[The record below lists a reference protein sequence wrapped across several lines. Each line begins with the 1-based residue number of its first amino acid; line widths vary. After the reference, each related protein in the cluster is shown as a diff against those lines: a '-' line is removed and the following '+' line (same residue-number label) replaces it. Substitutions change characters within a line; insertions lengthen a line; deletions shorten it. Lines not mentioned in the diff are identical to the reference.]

1 VNADGIREVFADI
14 LNVRI
19 RLMFGG
25 HGIYDGELMFALESG
40 GEIYLKAD
48 GETQA
53 QFDAAGSTPFIY
65 SRDGKPYA
73 MSYWRIPVE
82 ALDDADLLRLW
93 TNRAIEAARRNARK
107 PVRRPGSRR
116 SPVHPR

>member
-1 VNADGIREVFADI
+1 VDADGIRELFADV

-19 RLMFGG
+19 RRMFGG

-40 GEIYLKAD
+40 GEIYLKTD
-48 GETQA
+48 SETQA

-73 MSYWRIPVE
+73 MSYWVMPAE
-82 ALDDADLLRLW
+82 ALDDTDLLRLW
-93 TNRAIEAARRNARK
+93 TGRALEAARRNARK
-107 PVRRPGSRR
+107 PVRQPGSRR
-116 SPVHPR
+116 SPARPR